1 MHYTQ
6 TLLHG
11 MMCIVCYGLKWIG
24 LISTCTH
31 TYVHVHATD
40 MAAPD
45 DMAQYCTYCASLR

>member
-1 MHYTQ
+1 MNYTQ

-11 MMCIVCYGLKWIG
+11 MMCIVRYGLKWIG

>member
-6 TLLHG
+6 TLLYG
-11 MMCIVCYGLKWIG
+11 MMCIVHYGLKLFG

-45 DMAQYCTYCASLR
+45 EMAQYCTYCASL